1 MTRPASQPADHST
14 VSPYVMA
21 TGARDLM
28 GFLAAVFGATPVMA
42 LDRED
47 GSLMHASVKIGDSVV
62 MLAEATADYP
72 AFPVW
77 LHVYVD
83 DVDSTHA
90 AALARGAVEV
100 EAPSEKGDGD
110 RRGGFKDPAGNTWW
124 IATPVRS

>member
-21 TGARDLM
+21 KGARDLM
-28 GFLAAVFGATPVMA
+28 GFLGEVFGATPIMA

-62 MLAEATADYP
+62 MLAEATGDYP

-83 DVDSTHA
+83 DVAAAHA

-110 RRGGFKDPAGNTWW
+110 RRGGFRDAAGNTWW
-124 IATPVRS
+124 IATPVQS